1 MITPHEK
8 TIITTTTTTKTA
20 VKVKAENIS
29 NNNTDSH
36 KQLSNFSDSEQQQ
49 KPNSSQE
56 RKNKKQK
63 LNNSTIMTDDEMYE
77 DYDVDDDSAEE
88 SGNESLDDTEYDD
101 AATQEFD
108 FDENQPQRSLGKL
121 TRQKSFEVLNKDD
134 LFSESHKIIKEVK
147 DVLSIPSEAAVSTLL
162 RHMKWNKEKLIE
174 RYMENP
180 EKLCIDAGVP
190 NVMKLNAT
198 IVEKSGNVSCLIC
211 LEDYPPTQTFA
222 LICNHRYC
230 LPCYKNYLEIKV
242 SEGPECIYTPCPA
255 PKCKVIVHQDAFK
268 QIVSPEVFERFNNF
282 ILKSYVDDNP
292 QVKWC
297 PAPGCIY
304 SIRCDR
310 KERKEAVCCKCGFQ
324 YCFNCNDYE
333 IGDHMP
339 CPCSQVDKWLQ
350 KASDESENVTWMLAN
365 TKKCPECRS
374 PIEKNGGCMHMTC
387 RKNAGGCGF
396 EFCWLCRG
404 PWTEHGSTTGGYYN
418 CNKYDKSKAKED
430 DDKAHDAKTEL
441 EAYMF
446 YYHRYESHRNAMK
459 IADEQRRNA
468 HLKEQQILSKFDVRS
483 ADTKFL
489 MEATEQLL
497 KNRRVL
503 QYSYVYGYYL
513 DKKSQE
519 RNLFEYL
526 QEDLEKHTN
535 LLSTQYE
542 QSLDKLE
549 DYQAFIKW
557 KEQVTNYTRI
567 TKKFLDNFVDGV
579 AGGLVNTQIN

>member
-1 MITPHEK
+1 M
-8 TIITTTTTTKTA
+8 
-20 VKVKAENIS
+20 
-29 NNNTDSH
+29 
-36 KQLSNFSDSEQQQ
+36 SE
-49 KPNSSQE
+49 
-56 RKNKKQK
+56 
-63 LNNSTIMTDDEMYE
+63 DEMY
-77 DYDVDDDSAEE
+77 DTYDGVDDDSAEE
-88 SGNESLDDTEYDD
+88 SGNESQLDMDDEEDMDYEYSTQEVDYDD
-101 AATQEFD
+101 IHSS
-108 FDENQPQRSLGKL
+108 NRSNSKL
-121 TRQKSFEVLNKDD
+121 TRQRSFEVLDKGE
-134 LFSESHKIIKEVK
+134 LQSESKKLIKEVM
-147 DVLSIPSEAAVSTLL
+147 DVLSINSESAVSILL
-162 RHMKWNKEKLIE
+162 RHLKWNKEKLIE
-174 RYMENP
+174 KYMDNSD
-180 EKLCIDAGVP
+180 KLCADAGIP
-190 NVMKLNAT
+190 SLKL
-198 IVEKSGNVSCLIC
+198 EKPVSTTMQKFSCLIC
-211 LEDYPPTQTFA
+211 LDELPPSQTFA
-222 LICNHRYC
+222 LSCDHRYC
-230 LPCYKNYLEIKV
+230 LPCWKGYLECKIG
-242 SEGPECIYTPCPA
+242 EGPECILATCPA
-255 PKCKVIVHQDAFK
+255 PKCKVRVHEEAVK
-268 QIVSPEVFERFNNF
+268 KLVETPTYEKYANF
-282 ILKSYVDDNP
+282 ILKSFVDDNP

-304 SIRCDR
+304 SVRCDR
-310 KERKEAVCCKCGFQ
+310 KERKEAVTCKCGFQ
-324 YCFNCNDYE
+324 YCFNCNDFE

-339 CPCSQVDKWLQ
+339 CPCSQVDRWLQ

-404 PWTEHGSTTGGYYN
+404 AWSDHGSATGGYYN

-430 DDKAHDAKTEL
+430 DEKAADAKTEL

-446 YYHRYESHRNAMK
+446 YYHRYESHKNAMK

-468 HLKEQQILSKFDVRS
+468 HQKEQQILSKFDVRS

-497 KNRRVL
+497 RNRRVL

-535 LLSTQYE
+535 QLSTYYE
-542 QSLDKLE
+542 LSIDKLE

-567 TKKFLDNFVDGV
+567 TKKFLDNFVEGV
-579 AGGLVNTQIN
+579 AGGLTTQLSSKNN